1 MRAGSVAKDDAYAE
15 DTPVSAITEVVIVE
29 FAHLPQ
35 TTTEQLM
42 KNQTSPTVRYL
53 RSVMKH

>member
-29 FAHLPQ
+29 FAHLA
-35 TTTEQLM
+35 
-42 KNQTSPTVRYL
+42 
-53 RSVMKH
+53 